1 MKWFDLIIR
10 VLYTE
15 SRSWKTWLL
24 TARLCSNLKGSNT
37 TPSRTGKV
45 RRRSSLGFP
54 TDRRVSVTKVPYGFH
69 SYLIWQETKA
79 SYKYRRRSF
88 FFFSFNRHTGL
99 FVDTCLCV
107 SVSCFS
113 LACFKANNVKLKLSY
128 PLSDAVLLS
137 ITKTNKIELKAEIKS
152 KY

>member
-1 MKWFDLIIR
+1 MKWSDLIIR

-54 TDRRVSVTKVPYGFH
+54 TDRRVSVTEVPHSFH
-69 SYLIWQETKA
+69 SYLIRQETKA
-79 SYKYRRRSF
+79 SYKYRRRTKV
-88 FFFSFNRHTGL
+88 FSFNRHTGL
-99 FVDTCLCV
+99 FVDTCV
-107 SVSCFS
+107 SVSCFR

-128 PLSDAVLLS
+128 PLPDAELLS
-137 ITKTNKIELKAEIKS
+137 ITLNPSGIYLIS
-152 KY
+152 GL